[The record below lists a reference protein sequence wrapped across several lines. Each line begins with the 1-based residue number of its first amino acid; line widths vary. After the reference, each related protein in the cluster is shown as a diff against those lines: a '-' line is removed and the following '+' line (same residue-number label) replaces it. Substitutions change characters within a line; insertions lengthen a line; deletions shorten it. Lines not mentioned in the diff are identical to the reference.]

1 MSQAL
6 VPVDSARRTTV
17 TYAVTGDPWPTIAT
31 WAKGHGFNPREPQT
45 GNTKLFQKGSG
56 LFTAPMR
63 AQFTHTANSVE
74 VQAYLHIP
82 LFTRI
87 MALFMLPAEM
97 HIRPGGIRAVLPRS
111 IARKAV
117 NELLAQVGGEPIA

>member
-6 VPVDSARRTTV
+6 VPVDPGRRSVV
-17 TYAVTGDPWPTIAT
+17 TYAVTGDPWPTIGT
-31 WAKGHGFNPREPQT
+31 WAKQHGFNPREPQT
-45 GNTKLFQKGSG
+45 GSTKLFQKGSG

-63 AQFTHTANSVE
+63 AQFTHTGNSVE

-82 LFTRI
+82 LFSRI
-87 MALFMLPAEM
+87 MALFLLPAEM
-97 HIRPGGIRAVLPRS
+97 NVRSGGFRAVIPRN

-117 NELLAQVGGEPIA
+117 NALLAQVGAEQIP